1 MENPT
6 ALLLDERYDE
16 MISEAMMYQP
26 MCDELKIGVRR
37 AKNIDNQIYELLG
50 QLEEIYS
57 VKL

>member
-1 MENPT
+1 MLNP
-6 ALLLDERYDE
+6 LLTDERYDE
-16 MISEAMMYQP
+16 MIIEAMMYQP

-37 AKNIDNQIYELLG
+37 AKNIDNQIYELLE

>member
-1 MENPT
+1 MLNP
-6 ALLLDERYDE
+6 LLTDERYDE
-16 MISEAMMYQP
+16 MIVEAMMYQP

-57 VKL
+57 VEL

>member
-1 MENPT
+1 MISS
-6 ALLLDERYDE
+6 LLLDERYDE
-16 MISEAMMYQP
+16 MICEAMMYQP

-37 AKNIDNQIYELLG
+37 AKNIDNQIYELLE

>member
-1 MENPT
+1 MLNP
-6 ALLLDERYDE
+6 LLTDERYDE
-16 MISEAMMYQP
+16 MIVEAMMYQP

-37 AKNIDNQIYELLG
+37 AKNIDNQIYELLE